1 MRTRG
6 FCLIEALIALMLI
19 TMMFLLF
26 GKLQQ
31 QNFLNLEQD
40 IQSDQTLEQSL
51 CLSYLA
57 QLEGK

>member
-19 TMMFLLF
+19 TMMLLLF
-26 GKLQQ
+26 GKLQH

-51 CLSYLA
+51 LLSYLA